1 MSTAAAR
8 DTARGAFDAALI
20 EMLRATPAQTLAIA
34 REHATLNEIPRAERA
49 EWIAAFAAECAYQ
62 RERELNIE
70 RAAEIAAQRKAAA
83 AALGSV
89 RSAAKAASSRENGK
103 RGGRPRKTPPA

>member
-1 MSTAAAR
+1 MSVSRAV

-20 EMLRATPAQTLAIA
+20 EMMRATPAQTLAYA

-49 EWIAAFAAECAYQ
+49 EWIDAFVAECASQ
-62 RERELNIE
+62 RDREINIE
-70 RAAEIAAQRKAAA
+70 RVAEIVAARKSAA

-89 RSAAKAASSRENGK
+89 RSAAKSAAARENGK
-103 RGGRPRKTPPA
+103 RGGRPRKTE